1 MENQAMLDAYLT
13 RIGVTEKPMPDAAGL
28 EVLQRAHRLSIGFE
42 NLDVMLGRAIRIDLP
57 SIADKL
63 IARRRGGYCFEHNAL
78 LGAMLTAL
86 GFADRPLLG
95 RVWLGGDWPAEPAAI
110 PPQTHTFRLTAIAGA
125 PWIADAGFGGSY
137 VPPLPLADGAQAAT
151 PDGALHRLRRVG
163 ADGAAEGEWLLE
175 RAGPAGTTDGRA
187 HAHDAFQP
195 QYSFSLAQVAPVDLE
210 LSNHWTFTRAGTR
223 FTSACLASIVLP
235 DGFASLSG
243 RRLNVHQGGVGEVR
257 EIGTAAVWR
266 EVLGDLFRIDLG
278 LEEAERLFD
287 LGV

>member
-1 MENQAMLDAYLT
+1 MENQVMLDAYLA
-13 RIGVTEKPMPDAAGL
+13 RIGLTARPAPDAEGL
-28 EVLQRAHRLSIGFE
+28 EAVQRAHRLSIGFE
-42 NLDVMLGRAIRIDLP
+42 NLDVMLGRPIRIDLP
-57 SIADKL
+57 TIADKL
-63 IARRRGGYCFEHNAL
+63 IARGRGGYCFEHNAL

-86 GFADRPLLG
+86 GLPNRPLLG
-95 RVWLGGDWPAEPAAI
+95 RVWLGSDWPGEPDAI
-110 PPQTHTFRLTAIAGA
+110 PPQTHTLRQTTIAGE

-137 VPPLPLADGAQAAT
+137 VPPLPLADGAEAPT

-163 ADGAAEGEWLLE
+163 ADGAATGEWLLE

-187 HAHDAFQP
+187 RAHDAFQP

-223 FTSACLASIVLP
+223 FTSACLVSIVLP

-243 RRLNVHQGGVGEVR
+243 RRLSVHQGGAGEVS
-257 EIGTAAVWR
+257 EIASAAAWR

-278 LEEAERLFD
+278 MEDAGKLFD
-287 LGV
+287 LRV